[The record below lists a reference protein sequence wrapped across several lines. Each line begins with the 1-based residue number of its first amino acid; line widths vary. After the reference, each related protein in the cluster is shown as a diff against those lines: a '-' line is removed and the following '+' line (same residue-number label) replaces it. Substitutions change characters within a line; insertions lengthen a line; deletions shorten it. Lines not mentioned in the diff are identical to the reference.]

1 MFQIDAAVAQP
12 LFNLCDSNGE
22 SVVSFKN
29 IKNQLFPDDDEFST
43 KKLRIFDTDDSGK
56 LTIDE
61 FIYTM
66 SWLGDTFTRLIIK
79 VRK

>member
-1 MFQIDAAVAQP
+1 MQP
-12 LFNLCDSNGE
+12 LFNLCDSNGD
-22 SVVSFKN
+22 SVVSFGK
-29 IKNQLFPDDDEFST
+29 IKIQLFPDDDEFST

-66 SWLGDTFTRLIIK
+66 SWLGDAFARLIIK

>member
-1 MFQIDAAVAQP
+1 MQP
-12 LFNLCDSNGE
+12 LFNLCDSNGD
-22 SVVSFKN
+22 SVVSFEK
-29 IKNQLFPDDDEFST
+29 IKIQLFPYDDEFST
-43 KKLRIFDTDDSGK
+43 KKMHIFDTDDSGK

-66 SWLGDTFTRLIIK
+66 SWLGDAFARLIIK